1 MLDFKPV
8 PFRLPVTPP
17 RVLRQA
23 PKTSSG
29 LGHPSH
35 YNLSQRFEQV
45 LGWNDA
51 TGDVLRALFHTTTA
65 ALGYHVWIN
74 DKGFWKYF
82 GLVLGFG
89 QSVGA
94 ICDLISL
101 GKRIAGTHP
110 AEGN

>member
-1 MLDFKPV
+1 MLDYKPV
-8 PFRLPVTPP
+8 SYRLAVAPP

-23 PKTSSG
+23 PGSQYQ
-29 LGHPSH
+29 LG
-35 YNLSQRFEQV
+35 QRFEQV

-51 TGDVLRALFHTTTA
+51 TGDVLRALFHSTTA

-82 GLVLGFG
+82 GLILGFG

-94 ICDLISL
+94 ICDIISL

-110 AEGN
+110 KEGN

>member
-23 PKTSSG
+23 PGSQYQ
-29 LGHPSH
+29 LA
-35 YNLSQRFEQV
+35 QRFENV

-82 GLVLGFG
+82 GLILGFG

-110 AEGN
+110 TEGN